1 MKQTHNAVLI
11 VKRTSFYDWADKN
24 LNQSASG
31 GIDHGTEQNSCI
43 GIWQNIGQKGKSNQA
58 AGGKNLRSNDTH
70 AITDFIDI
78 SGTEQIDKKLCE
90 KEYCRDKR
98 NFSKRNMVSSVKG
111 KK

>member
-11 VKRTSFYDWADKN
+11 VKRTSLYDWADKN

-58 AGGKNLRSNDTH
+58 AGGKNLRSNDTP
-70 AITDFIDI
+70 AITDL
-78 SGTEQIDKKLCE
+78 STYLAQNKSTRSCV
-90 KEYCRDKR
+90 KR
-98 NFSKRNMVSSVKG
+98 ILSR
-111 KK
+111 

>member
-1 MKQTHNAVLI
+1 VKQTHNAVLI
-11 VKRTSFYDWADKN
+11 VKRTSLYDWADKN

-58 AGGKNLRSNDTH
+58 AGGKNLRSNDTPT
-70 AITDFIDI
+70 ITDFIDI

-98 NFSKRNMVSSVKG
+98 NFSKLRP
-111 KK
+111 